1 MQLVPVL
8 LLLCSELC
16 TFSASLQITIL
27 HTNDVHARVEQTN
40 KDSGKCGSP
49 TDCYGGV
56 ARRLT
61 KIKEIRTT
69 HKNVL
74 LLDGGD
80 QFQGTIWFNVYKG
93 DEAAYFMNYLNYDAM
108 ALGNHEFDN
117 GVSGLLSPFLMK
129 VKFPVLSANIKSDMH
144 IASNITG
151 YFQPYKILDVGG
163 EKIAIVGYT
172 SKETPVL
179 SNPGPH
185 LIFEDEISVLQL
197 EVSKVLT
204 LGVNKVIA
212 LGHSGFE
219 TDKLIAQKVRGVDVV
234 VGGHSNTFL
243 YTGTPPSNDVPVGKY
258 PFIVN
263 SDDGRSVPVVQA
275 YAFGKYLGYLNVTFD
290 TQGNVLHSSGNPI
303 LLDSSIP
310 EDSALLVDINKW
322 KEQLSNFSAQEIG
335 KTLVFLNG
343 SSLECRFREC
353 NLGNLLCDAMIYNN
367 IRNPDEVRWNHV
379 SICIMNG
386 GGVRASIDEK
396 SNNGTITL
404 EDLLSV
410 LPFGGTFDLIE
421 VKGSTLK
428 KAFEHSIYR
437 YGASTGEFLQVGGI
451 KVVYNTDNKP
461 GERVVSLQVICT
473 KCRVPKYVPVQMDEV
488 YKVALP
494 AYIAE
499 GGDGFSMLKNESLKH
514 DSGDLDVAVVG
525 NYINK
530 MLRVYPA
537 VEGRILFSNE
547 DSCSSSSKGIHI
559 NLSLAGTCPLIT
571 FIMLIHKILCN

>member
-1 MQLVPVL
+1 MHSLPLVL
-8 LLLCSELC
+8 LCAEL
-16 TFSASLQITIL
+16 TTLVLSFQITIL
-27 HTNDVHARVEQTN
+27 HTNDVHARVEQSSR
-40 KDSGKCGSP
+40 DSGKCGNP
-49 TDCYGGV
+49 ADCYGGV
-56 ARRLT
+56 ARRFT
-61 KIKEIRTT
+61 KVKEIRANQQ
-69 HKNVL
+69 NVL

-80 QFQGTIWFNVYKG
+80 QFQGTIWFNVYAG
-93 DEAAYFMNYLNYDAM
+93 MEAAHFMNDLAYDAM

-117 GVSGLLSPFLMK
+117 GLSGLVNPFLTN
-129 VKFPVLSANIKSDMH
+129 VKFPILSANIKADSQ
-144 IASNITG
+144 IASNISG
-151 YFQPYKILDVGG
+151 YYQPYKILNVGG
-163 EKIAIVGYT
+163 EQIAIVGYT

-179 SNPGPH
+179 SDPGPH
-185 LIFEDEISVLQL
+185 LTFEDEIEVLQN

-243 YTGTPPSNDVPVGKY
+243 YTGPPPSNDVPVGEY
-258 PFIVN
+258 PFIVK

-290 TQGNVLHSSGNPI
+290 AQGNVLHSWGNPI
-303 LLDSSIP
+303 LLNSSIP
-310 EDSALLVDINKW
+310 EDPAVLAEVNKW
-322 KEQLSNFSAQEIG
+322 KEQLLEYSAQEIG

-353 NLGNLLCDAMIYNN
+353 NMGNLICDAMISNN
-367 IRNPDEVRWNHV
+367 IRHPDEINWNHV
-379 SICIMNG
+379 SLCLMNG
-386 GGVRASIDEK
+386 GGVRASIDERT
-396 SNNGTITL
+396 SNGSITT

-428 KAFEHSIYR
+428 RAFEHSVHR

-451 KVVYNTDNKP
+451 RVVYNLDRKP
-461 GERVVSLQVICT
+461 WQRVVKLEAICT
-473 KCRVPKYVPVQMDEV
+473 KCRVPKYVPVENDQV

-494 AYIAE
+494 AFLAE
-499 GGDGFSMLKNESLKH
+499 GGDGFTMLKNESLRH
-514 DSGDLDVAVVG
+514 DSGDLDIAVVRS
-525 NYINK
+525 YIHK

-537 VEGRILFSNE
+537 VEGRIVFITE
-547 DSCSSSSKGIHI
+547 DSCRSSAHLTHM
-559 NLSLAGTCPLIT
+559 NYPLVSIT
-571 FIMLIHKILCN
+571 ALLVLLQRLF

>member
-1 MQLVPVL
+1 MQLVSVL
-8 LLLCSELC
+8 LLLCAEL
-16 TFSASLQITIL
+16 FPLSAPFQITIL

-40 KDSGKCGSP
+40 RDSGKCGNP
-49 TDCYGGV
+49 ADCYGGV

-61 KIKEIRTT
+61 KINEIRAN

-80 QFQGTIWFNVYKG
+80 QFQGTIWFNYYKG
-93 DEAAYFMNYLNYDAM
+93 REASSFMNHLRYDAM

-117 GVSGLLSPFLMK
+117 GVSGLLSPFLMN
-129 VKFPVLSANIKSDMH
+129 VNFPVLSANIKSDNH

-151 YFQPYKILDVGG
+151 YFQPFKILDVGG

-179 SNPGPH
+179 SDPGPH
-185 LIFEDEISVLQL
+185 LIFEDEITVLQH

-219 TDKLIAQKVRGVDVV
+219 TDKLIAQRVSGVDVV

-243 YTGTPPSNDVPVGKY
+243 YTGTPPSNDVPVGNY

-290 TQGNVLHSSGNPI
+290 AQGNVLHSSGNPI

-310 EDSALLVDINKW
+310 EDSTLLLEINKW
-322 KEQLSNFSAQEIG
+322 KEQINNFSAQEIG
-335 KTLVFLNG
+335 RTLVFLNG

-353 NLGNLLCDAMIYNN
+353 NLGNLICDAMIYNN

-379 SICIMNG
+379 SLCIING
-386 GGVRASIDEK
+386 GGIRASIDEK
-396 SNNGTITL
+396 SSNGSITL

-421 VKGSTLK
+421 IKGSTLK
-428 KAFEHSIYR
+428 KAFEHSVHR

-451 KVVYNTDNKP
+451 RVLYNLDNKP
-461 GERVVSLQVICT
+461 GERVVTLQVICT
-473 KCRVPKYVPVQMDEV
+473 KCRVPKYIPVQMDEV
-488 YKVALP
+488 YKVVLP
-494 AYIAE
+494 AFLAE
-499 GGDGFSMLKNESLKH
+499 GGDGYTMLKNESLKH
-514 DSGDLDVAVVG
+514 DSGDLDVSVVG
-525 NYINK
+525 NYIAK

-537 VEGRILFSNE
+537 VEGRIQFSKD
-547 DSCSSSSKGIHI
+547 DSGHSSSNIIQMNFSFV
-559 NLSLAGTCPLIT
+559 SLIA
-571 FIMLIHKILCN
+571 FIILIHKIL

>member
-8 LLLCSELC
+8 WLLCSELF
-16 TFSASLQITIL
+16 TLSASFEITIL
-27 HTNDVHARVEQTN
+27 HTNDVHARIEQTN
-40 KDSGKCGSP
+40 RDSGKCGDP
-49 TDCYGGV
+49 TNCYGGV

-61 KIKEIRTT
+61 KIKEIRAS

-93 DEAAYFMNYLNYDAM
+93 EEASYFMNHLKYDAM

-117 GVSGLLSPFLMK
+117 GVSGLLSPFLMD
-129 VKFPVLSANIKSDMH
+129 VNFPVLSANIKSDNH
-144 IASNITG
+144 LASNITG
-151 YFQPYKILDVGG
+151 YFLPFKILDVGG

-179 SNPGPH
+179 SDPGPH
-185 LIFEDEISVLQL
+185 LIFEDEISVLQQ

-234 VGGHSNTFL
+234 VGGHTNTFL
-243 YTGTPPSNDVPVGKY
+243 YTGPPPSNEVPVGKY

-275 YAFGKYLGYLNVTFD
+275 YAFGKYLGNLSITFD
-290 TQGNVLHSSGNPI
+290 EQGNVLHSSGNPI

-310 EDSALLVDINKW
+310 EDPALLAEINKW
-322 KEQLSNFSAQEIG
+322 REKINNFSSEVIG

-353 NLGNLLCDAMIYNN
+353 NLGNLICDAMIYNN

-379 SICIMNG
+379 SLCIMNG
-386 GGVRASIDEK
+386 GGIRGSIDEK
-396 SNNGTITL
+396 TFNGSITR

-421 VKGSTLK
+421 IKGSTLE
-428 KAFEHSIYR
+428 KAFEHSVHR
-437 YGASTGEFLQVGGI
+437 YGASSGEFLQVGGI
-451 KVVYNTDNKP
+451 KVVYNLNNKP
-461 GERVVSLQVICT
+461 GERVVKLQVICT

-488 YKVALP
+488 YKVVLP
-494 AYIAE
+494 AYLTE

-514 DSGDLDVAVVG
+514 DSGDLDIAVVG
-525 NYINK
+525 NYIQK

-537 VEGRILFSNE
+537 VEGRIQFSE
-547 DSCSSSSKGIHI
+547 DDTRHSSSNSIQM
-559 NLSLAGTCPLIT
+559 NFSFFPLMT
-571 FIMLIHKILCN
+571 LLVLIHTIL

>member
-1 MQLVPVL
+1 MQLFSVL
-8 LLLCSELC
+8 FLLLCSELC
-16 TFSASLQITIL
+16 TLSASFQITIL
-27 HTNDVHARVEQTN
+27 HTNDVHARVEQTSR
-40 KDSGKCGSP
+40 DSGKCGNP
-49 TDCYGGV
+49 ADCYGGV
-56 ARRLT
+56 ARRFT
-61 KIKEIRTT
+61 KIKEIRAT
-69 HKNVL
+69 HQNVL

-93 DEAAYFMNYLNYDAM
+93 EEAASFMNHLQYDAM

-117 GVSGLLSPFLMK
+117 GVSGLLSPFLMN
-129 VKFPVLSANIKSDMH
+129 VKFPVLSANIISDSH

-179 SNPGPH
+179 SDPGPH

-219 TDKLIAQKVRGVDVV
+219 TDKLIAQKVKGVDVV
-234 VGGHSNTFL
+234 VGGHTNTFL

-258 PFIVN
+258 PFLVT

-290 TQGNVLHSSGNPI
+290 DQGNVLHSSGNPI

-310 EDSALLVDINKW
+310 EDPALLVEINKW
-322 KEQLSNFSAQEIG
+322 KEQLNIYSTQEMG

-353 NLGNLLCDAMIYNN
+353 NLGNLICDAMIYNN

-379 SICIMNG
+379 SLCIMNG

-396 SNNGTITL
+396 TNNGTITL

-421 VKGSTLK
+421 IKGSTLK
-428 KAFEHSIYR
+428 EAFEHSVHR

-451 KVVYNTDNKP
+451 KVVYNLDNKP
-461 GERVVSLQVICT
+461 GERVVSLQVVCT
-473 KCRVPKYVPVQMDEV
+473 KCRVPKYVPVQKDEV
-488 YKVALP
+488 YKVVLP
-494 AYIAE
+494 AYVAD
-499 GGDGFSMLKNESLKH
+499 GGDGFTMLKNESLKH

-525 NYINK
+525 NFIRK

-537 VEGRILFSNE
+537 VEGRIQFTQDNSSE
-547 DSCSSSSKGIHI
+547 SSSHI
-559 NLSLAGTCPLIT
+559 VQMNLPLVFFMT
-571 FIMLIHKILCN
+571 LIVLIQKIL

>member
-1 MQLVPVL
+1 MQLVAVL
-8 LLLCSELC
+8 LLLCGELC
-16 TFSASLQITIL
+16 TLSASFEITIL

-40 KDSGKCGSP
+40 KDAGKCGTP
-49 TDCYGGV
+49 ADCYGGV

-61 KIKEIRTT
+61 KINEIRAT

-93 DEAAYFMNYLNYDAM
+93 EEAAYFMNHLKYDAM

-117 GVSGLLSPFLMK
+117 GVSGLLSPFLMN
-129 VKFPVLSANIKSDMH
+129 VQFPVLSANIKSDNH

-172 SKETPVL
+172 SKETPIL
-179 SNPGPH
+179 SDPGPH
-185 LIFEDEISVLQL
+185 LIFEDEISVLQN

-204 LGVNKVIA
+204 LGVSKVIA

-234 VGGHSNTFL
+234 VGGHTNTFL
-243 YTGTPPSNDVPVGKY
+243 YTGTPPSNDVPVGNY

-290 TQGNVLHSSGNPI
+290 EQGNVLHSSGNPI
-303 LLDSSIP
+303 LLDSNIP
-310 EDSALLVDINKW
+310 EDSTLLLEVNKW
-322 KEQLSNFSAQEIG
+322 REQLNNFSAQVIG

-353 NLGNLLCDAMIYNN
+353 NLGNLVCDAMIYNN
-367 IRNPDEVRWNHV
+367 IRNPDEIRWNHV
-379 SICIMNG
+379 SLCIING
-386 GGVRASIDEK
+386 GGIRASIDEK
-396 SNNGTITL
+396 SSNGSITV

-421 VKGSTLK
+421 IKGSTLK
-428 KAFEHSIYR
+428 KAFEHSVHR

-451 KVVYNTDNKP
+451 KVVFNTDKEP
-461 GERVVSLQVICT
+461 GERVVSLEVICT

-488 YKVALP
+488 YKLVLP
-494 AYIAE
+494 AYIVE
-499 GGDGFSMLKNESLKH
+499 GGDGFIMLKNESLKH
-514 DSGDLDVAVVG
+514 DSGDLDVAVVA
-525 NYINK
+525 NYVHK

-537 VEGRILFSNE
+537 TEGRIQFSKE
-547 DSCSSSSKGIHI
+547 DSCRSSSNVNQM
-559 NLSLAGTCPLIT
+559 NLSLVSFITLFVLIQ
-571 FIMLIHKILCN
+571 KIL